1 MSLIQ
6 AFSRIN
12 IIFVTLLIC
21 TRTVA
26 SNLPVDCTPA
36 ILWLLD
42 PLLRRDDITDNAVIA
57 NTAIQSFNERRYH
70 LLTRQLSSLFG
81 GFTPGHN
88 ASYDEITED
97 IREVIMDMMSND
109 ERDRVECL
117 KLMLSMSVDSDIE
130 ISSMINSALT
140 GNTMFLKRDGYKE
153 LCQAAI

>member
-12 IIFVTLLIC
+12 IIFVTLLLIC

-26 SNLPVDCTPA
+26 SNLPVDSN
-36 ILWLLD
+36 I
-42 PLLRRDDITDNAVIA
+42 
-57 NTAIQSFNERRYH
+57 AIQSFNEKRYY

-117 KLMLSMSVDSDIE
+117 KLMLSISVDSDIE

-140 GNTMFLKRDGYKE
+140 GI
-153 LCQAAI
+153 LCS